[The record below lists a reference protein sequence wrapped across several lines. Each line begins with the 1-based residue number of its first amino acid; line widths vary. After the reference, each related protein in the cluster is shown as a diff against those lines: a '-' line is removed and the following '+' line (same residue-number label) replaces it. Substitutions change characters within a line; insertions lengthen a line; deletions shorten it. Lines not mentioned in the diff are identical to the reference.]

1 MSQVTH
7 NSTAAPASKVQAGP
21 GPFVPYW
28 AIGVDLLVIA
38 ALVVTI
44 VSNSRFGLDFF
55 HVFGGALWI
64 STDLLMGFII
74 GPIMNRLDIP
84 ARMVFA
90 KNLMTKMMVVMP
102 TAVICTL
109 AAGWQLAQVDGLF
122 TIPYAPVHGWIL
134 AALIVVALL
143 SILAY
148 TFLEPANIV
157 VLMEL
162 RKPQPNGLLIGRMM
176 KRFLYTAGILGV
188 LQLSIIVIMVR
199 LATW

>member
-1 MSQVTH
+1 MTEITGGTFDS
-7 NSTAAPASKVQAGP
+7 APKARV
-21 GPFVPYW
+21 GPFVPLW
-28 AIGVDLLVIA
+28 AVGVDLLVLA

-44 VSNSRFGLDFF
+44 VSKSRYWLDFF
-55 HVFGGALWI
+55 HVFAGALWV
-64 STDLLMGFII
+64 STDILMGLII
-74 GPIMNRLDIP
+74 GPIMGKLDIP

-109 AAGWQLAQVDGLF
+109 ASGWQLAQVEYLF
-122 TIPYAPVHGWIL
+122 RSPYSPQHGSIL

-143 SILAY
+143 AILAY

-162 RKPQPNGLLIGRMM
+162 RKPEPNALLIGRMM
-176 KRFLYTAGILGV
+176 KRFIYTAGILGI
-188 LQLSIIVIMVR
+188 LQLSIVAIMVR
-199 LATW
+199 LAT

>member
-1 MSQVTH
+1 MSQAVDIQ
-7 NSTAAPASKVQAGP
+7 SAVA
-21 GPFVPYW
+21 VPK
-28 AIGVDLLVIA
+28 ARSQPLVPLWGILA
-38 ALVVTI
+38 ALATILALIVTI
-44 VSNSRFGLDFF
+44 VHNSEYWLNFF
-55 HVFGGALWI
+55 HVLGGAIWV
-64 STDLLMGFII
+64 STDLLMGFVI
-74 GPIMNRLDIP
+74 GPIMGRLDIP

-90 KNLMTKMMVVMP
+90 KNLMTKMLVIMP
-102 TAVICTL
+102 TVVICTL
-109 AAGWQLAQVDGLF
+109 TAGWQLARVQGLF
-122 TIPYAPVHGWIL
+122 TAPYAPQHGWIL

-143 SILAY
+143 SIIAY

-162 RKPQPNGLLIGRMM
+162 HKPEPNGLLIGRMM

>member
-1 MSQVTH
+1 MSELVGDQAAV
-7 NSTAAPASKVQAGP
+7 AAPKAQA
-21 GPFVPYW
+21 GPFVPLW
-28 AIGVDLLVIA
+28 GIAVDAAVLV

-44 VSNSRFGLDFF
+44 ARNSGYGLDFF
-55 HVFGGALWI
+55 HVFAGALWI

-74 GPIMNRLDIP
+74 GPTIRRLDIP
-84 ARMVFA
+84 ARMVFS
-90 KNLMTKMMVVMP
+90 KGLMTKMMLVMP

-109 AAGWQLAQVDGLF
+109 ASGWQLARSDGLF
-122 TIPYAPVHGWIL
+122 TSPYSPQHGWIL

-143 SILAY
+143 AVIAY

-162 RKPQPNGLLIGRMM
+162 RKPEPNGLLIGRMM
-176 KRFLYTAGILGV
+176 QRFLYTAGILGI

>member
-1 MSQVTH
+1 MSELAMKQKVE
-7 NSTAAPASKVQAGP
+7 SASKAVV

-28 AIGVDLLVIA
+28 AIVADLVVIG
-38 ALVVTI
+38 ALVVVI
-44 VSNSRFGLDFF
+44 VRNSLYWLDFF

-74 GPIMNRLDIP
+74 GPTMGHLDIP
-84 ARMVFA
+84 ARMAFA
-90 KNLMTKMMVVMP
+90 RGLMTKMMVVMP

-109 AAGWQLAQVDGLF
+109 ASGWQVARAFGF
-122 TIPYAPVHGWIL
+122 FSIPYHPLHGWIL

-148 TFLEPANIV
+148 TFLEPANII

-162 RKPQPNGLLIGRMM
+162 RKPEPNGLLIGRMM
-176 KRFLYTAGILGV
+176 KRFLYCAGVLGV

-199 LATW
+199 LRI

>member
-1 MSQVTH
+1 MSERSGVQI
-7 NSTAAPASKVQAGP
+7 AASAPKARVE
-21 GPFVPYW
+21 PFVPLW
-28 AIGVDLLVIA
+28 AVGADVLVIV
-38 ALVVTI
+38 ALVVVI
-44 VSNSRFGLDFF
+44 VRNSVYGLDFF

-64 STDLLMGFII
+64 STDLLMGFLI
-74 GPIMNRLDIP
+74 GPIMGKLDIP

-90 KNLMTKMMVVMP
+90 KNLMTKMLVVMP

-109 AAGWQLAQVDGLF
+109 AAGWQLARAFGFF
-122 TIPYAPVHGWIL
+122 TSPYSPLHGWIL

-143 SILAY
+143 AVLAY

-162 RKPQPNGLLIGRMM
+162 RKPEPNGLLIGRMM

-188 LQLSIIVIMVR
+188 LQLSMIVIMVR
-199 LATW
+199 ITV

>member
-1 MSQVTH
+1 MSEASVGQA
-7 NSTAAPASKVQAGP
+7 TATVPKARP
-21 GPFVPYW
+21 GAFVPLW
-28 AIGVDLLVIA
+28 GLVADGLVIA
-38 ALVVTI
+38 ALILTI
-44 VSNSRFGLDFF
+44 VRASRYWLDFF

-64 STDLLMGFII
+64 STDLLMGFVI

-102 TAVICTL
+102 TVVICTL
-109 AAGWQLAQVDGLF
+109 TAGWQLALVDGF
-122 TIPYAPVHGWIL
+122 FSYPYAPQHGWIL

-162 RKPQPNGLLIGRMM
+162 RKPEPNGLLIGRMM